1 MIHENA
7 FLSKKVNP
15 CALTHKLSCHPSTR
29 RNTTAGRRFTR
40 TYLSLR
46 GSCLLQTAPH
56 KRNRV
61 IIIHLSK
68 VNFLQSTTPPLPY
81 ELPSVWL
88 PKLIKTLLTSSGCR
102 PIRHYP
108 VKGQGWGYVHSQ
120 ISQWYKST
128 NLSLRPSRGFEFPW
142 YGNGVSKGKV

>member
-1 MIHENA
+1 MIPENA

-29 RNTTAGRRFTR
+29 RNTTAGRRLTR

-81 ELPSVWL
+81 ESPLDFDRKNS
-88 PKLIKTLLTSSGCR
+88 
-102 PIRHYP
+102 
-108 VKGQGWGYVHSQ
+108 
-120 ISQWYKST
+120 
-128 NLSLRPSRGFEFPW
+128 
-142 YGNGVSKGKV
+142 

>member
-1 MIHENA
+1 MCEVTKIFPLFQIIGAIISFILHKNTYSMIPENA

-29 RNTTAGRRFTR
+29 RNTTAGRRFAR

-56 KRNRV
+56 KRNWV

-68 VNFLQSTTPPLPY
+68 CEFSPINNPFLALRVPPWTLTA
-81 ELPSVWL
+81 
-88 PKLIKTLLTSSGCR
+88 KTHKTLQPSFGCR

-108 VKGQGWGYVHSQ
+108 VKGQG
-120 ISQWYKST
+120 
-128 NLSLRPSRGFEFPW
+128 
-142 YGNGVSKGKV
+142 